1 MSGSLDADRAGAQP
15 CYVYGVV
22 GSEGRGGSA
31 ARGLG
36 GEQVYILQ
44 GGEVAALVSPA
55 PPAGYPATRANVV
68 AHHLVL
74 EEAMQTGAVLP
85 MRFGIVAPSAQAIQ
99 ELVLRPRLAEL
110 KGLLARVAG
119 KLELGLKVYWQ
130 EQVVFQEI
138 VAENQELRALRD
150 SLVGR
155 PARETKP
162 ERIRLGQMVEAD
174 LWAKRERDSSQ
185 ILAILRPLAHDMAIG
200 KIAAEMMVLDA
211 AFLVRAERQSEFDE
225 AMTELHQ
232 ELGRRLAFKYV
243 GPLPPYSFVSIT
255 LEVQR

>member
-1 MSGSLDADRAGAQP
+1 MSRSLQGDGAGAQP

-22 GSEGRGGSA
+22 GGEGPGEFA

-36 GEQVYILQ
+36 GEQVYVLQ
-44 GGEVAALVSPA
+44 YAELAALLSPA
-55 PPAGYPATRANVV
+55 PPTGYPATRGNVV

-74 EEAMQTGAVLP
+74 EQAMRTGAVLP
-85 MRFGIVAPSAQAIQ
+85 MRFGIVAPSAQALR

-110 KGLLARVAG
+110 QGLLARVTG
-119 KLELGLKVYWQ
+119 KVELGLKAYWQ
-130 EQVVFQEI
+130 GQVVFQEI

-155 PARETKP
+155 PAQETRS

-174 LWAKRERDSSQ
+174 LWAKRDRDASR
-185 ILAILRPLAHDMAIG
+185 ILAVLRPLAHELEIG
-200 KIAAEMMVLDA
+200 KIGAEMMVLNA
-211 AFLVRAERQSEFDE
+211 AFLVSAERQGGFDQ
-225 AMTELHQ
+225 AVTKLHQ

-255 LEVQR
+255 LEVQQ